1 MKLQKTFVASC
12 IAAVSL
18 SIAAAPYVDQD
29 DVVLS
34 QNRGSRLVS
43 VKYTLRGDP
52 GVVTVDFQTNAA
64 ENAWLSVGAENF
76 KNVQGEVN
84 KLVRDLDVQH
94 EITWQ
99 PRDSWPDHV
108 IRGDRFRAVVTA
120 WATNSPPDYMVI
132 DLLKSKGDVSYY
144 VSTNAMPYLVTSGYC
159 KTNSLVMRRVHAA
172 HVRWLMGSPE
182 SEVAT
187 RHPSETRHYVTLS
200 ADYYLG
206 VYEFTKGQF
215 FRCCGTFSGSGYAN
229 NGLEAGDPRHPVEY
243 ISMAGFRGTGWPNS
257 GHAVTSGKTLDKVR
271 KYIVDYEIDIPTEA
285 QWEYACRA
293 GTSTALY
300 DGSAYSETTAH
311 SLGTTSRSYVGSK
324 APNPWGFYDM
334 YGNMSELCL
343 DRVTT
348 DPFGNGHV
356 CNPIGLSGS
365 GSYNGIWRGGN
376 YYNKSSGANSG
387 TKGAF
392 RSAARTEIG
401 SGASKI
407 RGFRLCCPATAI
419 R

>member
-1 MKLQKTFVASC
+1 MKLQETFVASC
-12 IAAVSL
+12 IAAVAL

-64 ENAWLSVGAENF
+64 ENAWLSIGAENF

-108 IRGDRFRAVVTA
+108 IRGGKFRAVVTA

-144 VSTNAMPYLVTSGYC
+144 VSTNAMPYLITDGYC
-159 KTNSLVMRRVHAA
+159 KTNSLVMRRIHAA
-172 HVRWLMGSPE
+172 HVQWMMGSP
-182 SEVAT
+182 T
-187 RHPSETRHYVTLS
+187 SETGRQACEERHYVTLS
-200 ADYYLG
+200 ADYYIG
-206 VYEFTKGQF
+206 VFEFTKGQYY
-215 FRCCGTFSGSGYAN
+215 RMKGTFSGAGYPAS
-229 NGLEAGDPRHPVEY
+229 AGVNRMEFGSADRPVEY
-243 ISMAGFRGTGWPNS
+243 IVIGTFRGNGWPDS
-257 GHAVTSGKTLDKVR
+257 GHGTVGSSSTLKSAR
-271 KYIVDYEIDIPTEA
+271 DYTGYELDLPTEA

-293 GTSTALY
+293 GT
-300 DGSAYSETTAH
+300 TTAIYTGATF
-311 SLGTTSRSYVGSK
+311 SKNSNAPGRTSMGAVGTVT
-324 APNPWGFYDM
+324 PNAWGLYDM
-334 YGNMSELCL
+334 YGNADETCL
-343 DRVTT
+343 DRVT
-348 DPFGNGHV
+348 GNSLGSAPV
-356 CNPIGLSGS
+356 CNPIGISGS
-365 GSYNGIWRGGN
+365 GSYDKVVCRGGN
-376 YYNKSSGANSG
+376 YYDGANAK
-387 TKGAF
+387 TF
-392 RSAARTEIG
+392 RSAYRYFATGR
-401 SGASKI
+401 SKV
-407 RGFRLCCPATAI
+407 RGFRLVCPATAI